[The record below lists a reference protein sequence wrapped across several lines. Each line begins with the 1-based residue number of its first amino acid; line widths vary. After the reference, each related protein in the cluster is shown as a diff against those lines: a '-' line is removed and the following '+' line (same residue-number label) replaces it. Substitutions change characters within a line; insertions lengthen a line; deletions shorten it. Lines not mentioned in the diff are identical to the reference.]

1 MNNRKQMYRQLLI
14 AALTG
19 LAFQPVSVSLYAYP
33 AKASSHLA
41 QADTTKVS
49 EDEYTK
55 LVKDDHS
62 EKVGMFTVRHIKDD
76 WYFEVPD
83 SLLKRHIL
91 AVTRFKA
98 VPQGF
103 NLLSGEEVNHCVI
116 YLEQHDTKTLFLREY
131 VQPSLQKIKTI
142 FHNH

>member
-62 EKVGMFTVRHIKDD
+62 EKVGMFTVVI
-76 WYFEVPD
+76 
-83 SLLKRHIL
+83 LKTTGIL
-91 AVTRFKA
+91 RY
-98 VPQGF
+98 P
-103 NLLSGEEVNHCVI
+103 I
-116 YLEQHDTKTLFLREY
+116 
-131 VQPSLQKIKTI
+131 PS
-142 FHNH
+142 

>member
-62 EKVGMFTVRHIKDD
+62 EKVECSPFVI
-76 WYFEVPD
+76 
-83 SLLKRHIL
+83 LKTTGIL
-91 AVTRFKA
+91 RY
-98 VPQGF
+98 P
-103 NLLSGEEVNHCVI
+103 I
-116 YLEQHDTKTLFLREY
+116 
-131 VQPSLQKIKTI
+131 PS
-142 FHNH
+142 